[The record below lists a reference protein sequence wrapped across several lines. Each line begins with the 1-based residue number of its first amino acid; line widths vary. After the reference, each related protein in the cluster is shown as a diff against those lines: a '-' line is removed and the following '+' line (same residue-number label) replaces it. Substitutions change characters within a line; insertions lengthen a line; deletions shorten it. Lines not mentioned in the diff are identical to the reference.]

1 MLVNAQLLKR
11 EWTPREKAEAGEEGQ

>member
-11 EWTPREKAEAGEEGQ
+11 EWSPREKAEAGEEEQ